1 MRRGL
6 TAPESDE
13 RMDAIETLLCPA
25 DRDGIARAAALLRL
39 GEIIALPTETVYG
52 HCSRRPQRQRGG
64 KDLQGQGPPP
74 G

>member
-25 DRDGIARAAALLRL
+25 DRDGIARAAALWRQ
-39 GEIIALPTETVYG
+39 GEIVALPT
-52 HCSRRPQRQRGG
+52 
-64 KDLQGQGPPP
+64 
-74 G
+74 